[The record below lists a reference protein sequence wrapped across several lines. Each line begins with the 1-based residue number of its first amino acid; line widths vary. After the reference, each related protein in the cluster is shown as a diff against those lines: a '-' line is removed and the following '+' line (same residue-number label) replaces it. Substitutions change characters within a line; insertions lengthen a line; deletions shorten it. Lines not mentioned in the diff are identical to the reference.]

1 MNCIVGVYIFRPI
14 EKSCLHQW
22 IYFMII
28 RPPLKVFATQ
38 YLKVVII
45 GGLSLFRFGLC
56 VIPVLDIFDLLLSTF
71 PTTIWF
77 PGDKR
82 MLNFPWDFQ
91 ATDYHST
98 DFEPGI
104 CYFSTCTSNNLS
116 GQKRLWDVMNF
127 MIQTDFRESV
137 RKKHIL
143 KSMKYFV

>member
-1 MNCIVGVYIFRPI
+1 MFDKSQGIICVYEGRSSWNCIVSIYLQAHREILFASVNILHDNKTSI
-14 EKSCLHQW
+14 KSVCNT
-22 IYFMII
+22 
-28 RPPLKVFATQ
+28 VFKGKDYTF
-38 YLKVVII
+38 KVVII

-116 GQKRLWDVMNF
+116 GQKRL
-127 MIQTDFRESV
+127 
-137 RKKHIL
+137 
-143 KSMKYFV
+143 